1 MAGLGSYQTIRQN
14 KEIRLKKILI
24 FAQPPKPSIKM
35 KNVLVIYYSQSGQL
49 EEIARNIAKPFLNS
63 EEINVSFHEIK
74 LEKPFPFPWD
84 KDSFFDAF
92 PESFL
97 QIPRE
102 LKPVPEEILN
112 TKFDLILF
120 HYQVWYLSPSIPV
133 NSFLKSNDAKKLL
146 NDTPVITISG
156 SRNMWIMAQE
166 KIKTLL
172 KEANAK
178 LVGNVALVDRVG
190 NLISVIT
197 IVEWMFSGV
206 KKKYLGIFPLP
217 GVSDKDIQES
227 DKFGELMF
235 SALQEN
241 NLNDLQP
248 KLLTIGAVKISP
260 YLVTV
265 DRTANKIFNKWSNL
279 IYKHQ
284 NNRKQLLKVFNVYL
298 FLAIW
303 LISPIVYILH
313 LITYPFKLKT
323 IKKETRYYQG
333 V

>member
-1 MAGLGSYQTIRQN
+1 MLTTKAR
-14 KEIRLKKILI
+14 
-24 FAQPPKPSIKM
+24 KPKM
-35 KNVLVIYYSQSGQL
+35 KNVLIIYYSQSGQL
-49 EEIARNIAKPFLNS
+49 ESIARNIAKPFLNS
-63 EEINVSFHEIK
+63 EDINLTFHEIQ
-74 LEKPFPFPWD
+74 LEKPFPFPWN

-97 QIPRE
+97 QIPTA

-112 TKFDLILF
+112 TKFDLVLF
-120 HYQVWYLSPSIPV
+120 HYQVWYLSPSIPI
-133 NSFLKSNDAKKLL
+133 NSFLKSDDAKKIL
-146 NDTPVITISG
+146 NNTPVITISG

-166 KIKTLL
+166 KIKVLL
-172 KEANAK
+172 KEANAD

-217 GVSDKDIQES
+217 GVSEKDIQES
-227 DKFGELMF
+227 DRFGEIMLDSF
-235 SALQEN
+235 QKN
-241 NLNDLQP
+241 NFTELQP
-248 KLLTIGAVKISP
+248 KLVNAGAVKISS

-265 DRTANKIFNKWSNL
+265 DKTANKIFTKWSN
-279 IYKHQ
+279 IISKNQ
-284 NNRKQLLKVFNVYL
+284 KNRKQLLKVFNVYL

-313 LITYPFKLKT
+313 LITYPLKLKS
-323 IKKETRYYQG
+323 IKKETQYYQG

>member
-1 MAGLGSYQTIRQN
+1 
-14 KEIRLKKILI
+14 
-24 FAQPPKPSIKM
+24 M
-35 KNVLVIYYSQSGQL
+35 KNVLVIYYTQSGQL
-49 EEIARNIAKPFLNS
+49 ESIAQNIAKPFLQAEN
-63 EEINVSFHEIK
+63 INVTFHEIQ
-74 LEKPFPFPWD
+74 LENPFPFPWN
-84 KDSFFDAF
+84 KDAFFDAF

-97 QIPRE
+97 QIPTA

-112 TKFDLILF
+112 TKYDLVLF
-120 HYQVWYLSPSIPV
+120 HYQVWYLSPSIPI
-133 NSFLKSNDAKKLL
+133 NSFLKSDEAKKIL
-146 NDTPVITISG
+146 NNTPVITISG

-172 KEANAK
+172 KEANSQ

-217 GVSDKDIQES
+217 GVSEKDINES
-227 DKFGELMF
+227 PKFGEVIL
-235 SALQEN
+235 SAFNEN
-241 NLNDLQP
+241 NLHHLQP
-248 KLLTIGAVKISP
+248 KLVEIGAVKISP

-265 DRTANKIFNKWSNL
+265 DKTANKIFNKWSNL
-279 IYKHQ
+279 IFKNQ
-284 NNRKQLLKVFNVYL
+284 KNRKKLLKVFNVYL

-313 LITYPFKLKT
+313 LISYPFKLKT
-323 IKKETRYYQG
+323 IKRETQYYQG

>member
-1 MAGLGSYQTIRQN
+1 
-14 KEIRLKKILI
+14 
-24 FAQPPKPSIKM
+24 M

-49 EEIARNIAKPFLNS
+49 ESIAKNIAKPFLNS
-63 EEINVSFHEIK
+63 EEINVVFHEIQ

-84 KDSFFDAF
+84 KASFFDAF

-97 QIPRE
+97 QIPTE

-120 HYQVWYLSPSIPV
+120 HYQVWYLSPSIPI
-133 NSFLKSNDAKKLL
+133 NSFLKSDAAKKIL
-146 NDTPVITISG
+146 NNTPVITISG

-166 KIKTLL
+166 KIKVLL
-172 KEANAK
+172 KEANAQ

-227 DKFGELMF
+227 DKFGEAMLSDF
-235 SALQEN
+235 KQNKLGE
-241 NLNDLQP
+241 LQP
-248 KLLTIGAVKISP
+248 KLVALGGVYISS

-265 DRTANKIFNKWSNL
+265 DKTANKIFNKWSNL
-279 IYKHQ
+279 IYKNQ
-284 NNRKQLLKVFNVYL
+284 KNRKTLLKVFNVYL

-313 LITYPFKLKT
+313 LITYPIKLKT
-323 IKKETRYYQG
+323 IKKETQYYQG

>member
-1 MAGLGSYQTIRQN
+1 
-14 KEIRLKKILI
+14 
-24 FAQPPKPSIKM
+24 M

-49 EEIARNIAKPFLNS
+49 ESIAKNIAKPFLNS
-63 EEINVSFHEIK
+63 DEINVTFYEIQ

-84 KDSFFDAF
+84 KTSFFDAF

-112 TKFDLILF
+112 TKFDLVLF
-120 HYQVWYLSPSIPV
+120 HYQVWYLSPSIPI
-133 NSFLKSNDAKKLL
+133 NSFLKSDSAKKIL
-146 NDTPVITISG
+146 NNTPVITISG

-166 KIKTLL
+166 KIKVLL
-172 KEANAK
+172 KEAKAE

-227 DKFGELMF
+227 GKFGEAML
-235 SALQEN
+235 SAFKQNKLSE
-241 NLNDLQP
+241 LQP
-248 KLLTIGAVKISP
+248 KLVALGGVYISS

-265 DRTANKIFNKWSNL
+265 DKTANKIFNKWSNL
-279 IYKHQ
+279 IYKNQ
-284 NNRKQLLKVFNVYL
+284 KNRKTLLKVFNVYL

-313 LITYPFKLKT
+313 LITYPIKLKT
-323 IKKETRYYQG
+323 IKRETQYYQG

>member
-1 MAGLGSYQTIRQN
+1 
-14 KEIRLKKILI
+14 
-24 FAQPPKPSIKM
+24 M

-49 EEIARNIAKPFLNS
+49 ESIARNIAKPFLNS
-63 EEINVSFHEIK
+63 EEINLTFHEIQ
-74 LEKPFPFPWD
+74 LEKPFPFPWN

-97 QIPRE
+97 QIPTA

-112 TKFDLILF
+112 TKFDLVLF
-120 HYQVWYLSPSIPV
+120 HYQVWYLSPSIPI
-133 NSFLKSNDAKKLL
+133 NSFLKSDDAKKIL
-146 NDTPVITISG
+146 NNTPVITISG

-166 KIKTLL
+166 KIKVLL
-172 KEANAK
+172 RKANAN

-217 GVSDKDIQES
+217 GVSEKDIQES
-227 DKFGELMF
+227 TQFGEIMLD
-235 SALQEN
+235 SLQQN
-241 NLNDLQP
+241 NLAQIQP
-248 KLLTIGAVKISP
+248 KLVNAGAVKISS

-265 DRTANKIFNKWSNL
+265 DKTANKIFNKWSNI
-279 IYKHQ
+279 IYKNQ
-284 NNRKQLLKVFNVYL
+284 KNRKQLLKVFNVYL

-313 LITYPFKLKT
+313 LITYPLKLKT
-323 IKKETRYYQG
+323 IKKETQYYQG

>member
-1 MAGLGSYQTIRQN
+1 
-14 KEIRLKKILI
+14 
-24 FAQPPKPSIKM
+24 M

-49 EEIARNIAKPFLNS
+49 ESIAKNIAKPFLNS
-63 EEINVSFHEIK
+63 DEINVTFYEIQ

-84 KDSFFDAF
+84 KTSFFDAF

-112 TKFDLILF
+112 TKFDLVLF
-120 HYQVWYLSPSIPV
+120 HYQVWYLSPSIPI
-133 NSFLKSNDAKKLL
+133 NSFLKSDSAKKIL
-146 NDTPVITISG
+146 NNTPVITISG

-166 KIKTLL
+166 KIKVLL
-172 KEANAK
+172 KEAKAE

-227 DKFGELMF
+227 DKFGEAML
-235 SALQEN
+235 SAFKQNKLSELQS
-241 NLNDLQP
+241 
-248 KLLTIGAVKISP
+248 KLVALGGVYISS

-265 DRTANKIFNKWSNL
+265 DKTANKIFNKWSNL
-279 IYKHQ
+279 IYKNQ
-284 NNRKQLLKVFNVYL
+284 KNRKTLLKVFNVYL

-313 LITYPFKLKT
+313 LITYPIKLKT
-323 IKKETRYYQG
+323 IKRETQYYQG

>member
-1 MAGLGSYQTIRQN
+1 
-14 KEIRLKKILI
+14 
-24 FAQPPKPSIKM
+24 M

-49 EEIARNIAKPFLNS
+49 ESIARNIAKPFLNS
-63 EEINVSFHEIK
+63 DEINLTFHEIQ
-74 LEKPFPFPWD
+74 LEKPFPFPWN
-84 KDSFFDAF
+84 KESFFDAF

-97 QIPRE
+97 QIPTA
-102 LKPVPEEILN
+102 LKPIPEEILN
-112 TKFDLILF
+112 TKFDLVLF
-120 HYQVWYLSPSIPV
+120 HYQVWYLSPSIPI
-133 NSFLKSNDAKKLL
+133 NSFLKSEDAKKIL
-146 NDTPVITISG
+146 NNIPVITISG

-166 KIKTLL
+166 KIKVLL
-172 KEANAK
+172 RKANAN

-217 GVSDKDIQES
+217 GVSEKDIQES
-227 DKFGELMF
+227 SQFGEIMLD
-235 SALQEN
+235 SLQKD
-241 NLNDLQP
+241 NLTQLQP
-248 KLLTIGAVKISP
+248 KLVEAGAVKISS

-265 DRTANKIFNKWSNL
+265 DKTANKIFNKWSNI
-279 IYKHQ
+279 IYKNQ
-284 NNRKQLLKVFNVYL
+284 KKRKQLLKVFNVYL

-313 LITYPFKLKT
+313 LITYPLKLKS
-323 IKKETRYYQG
+323 IKKETQYYQG

>member
-1 MAGLGSYQTIRQN
+1 
-14 KEIRLKKILI
+14 
-24 FAQPPKPSIKM
+24 M

-49 EEIARNIAKPFLNS
+49 ETIAKQIAKPFLN
-63 EEINVSFHEIK
+63 EENIKVTFHEIQ
-74 LEKPFPFPWD
+74 LEKPFPFPWN

-97 QIPRE
+97 QIPTA

-112 TKFDLILF
+112 TKFDLVLF
-120 HYQVWYLSPSIPV
+120 HYQVWYLSPSIPI
-133 NSFLKSNDAKKLL
+133 NSFLKSEDAKKIL
-146 NDTPVITISG
+146 NNTPVITISG

-166 KIKTLL
+166 KIKVLL
-172 KEANAK
+172 RKANAN

-217 GVSDKDIQES
+217 GVSDKDIEES
-227 DKFGELMF
+227 SQFGEIMLDSF
-235 SALQEN
+235 NQN
-241 NLNDLQP
+241 NLTDLQP
-248 KLLTIGAVKISP
+248 KLVNAGAVKISS

-265 DRTANKIFNKWSNL
+265 DKTANKIFNKWSNI
-279 IYKHQ
+279 IYKNQ
-284 NNRKQLLKVFNVYL
+284 KNRKQLLKVFNVYL

-313 LITYPFKLKT
+313 LITYPLKLKT
-323 IKKETRYYQG
+323 IKKQTQYYQG

>member
-1 MAGLGSYQTIRQN
+1 
-14 KEIRLKKILI
+14 
-24 FAQPPKPSIKM
+24 M
-35 KNVLVIYYSQSGQL
+35 KNVLVVYYTQSGQL
-49 EEIARNIAKPFLNS
+49 EEIAQNIAKPFLNS
-63 EEINVSFHEIK
+63 DDIKVTFHEIQ

-84 KDSFFDAF
+84 KNSFFDAF

-102 LKPVPEEILN
+102 LKPVSDEILN
-112 TKFDLILF
+112 TKFDLVLF
-120 HYQVWYLSPSIPV
+120 HYQVWYLSPSIPI
-133 NSFLKSNDAKKLL
+133 NSFLKSADAKKILD
-146 NDTPVITISG
+146 NTPVITISG

-166 KIKTLL
+166 KIKVLL

-217 GVSDKDIQES
+217 GVSQKDIEES
-227 DKFGELMF
+227 EKFGKVMLSEF
-235 SALQEN
+235 NQN
-241 NLNDLQP
+241 NLANLQP
-248 KLLTIGAVKISP
+248 KLVEIGAVKISS

-265 DRTANKIFNKWSNL
+265 DKTANKIFNKWSNL
-279 IYKHQ
+279 IYKNK
-284 NNRKQLLKVFNVYL
+284 NNRKLLLKVFNVYL

-313 LITYPFKLKT
+313 LITYPIKLKT
-323 IKKETRYYQG
+323 IKKETQYYQG

>member
-1 MAGLGSYQTIRQN
+1 
-14 KEIRLKKILI
+14 
-24 FAQPPKPSIKM
+24 M
-35 KNVLVIYYSQSGQL
+35 KNVLVIFYSQSGQL
-49 EEIARNIAKPFLNS
+49 KSIAQNIAKPFLNS
-63 EEINVSFHEIK
+63 DEIKVTFHEIQ

-97 QIPRE
+97 QIPTA

-112 TKFDLILF
+112 TKFDLVLF
-120 HYQVWYLSPSIPV
+120 HYQVWYLSPSIPI
-133 NSFLKSNDAKKLL
+133 NSFLRSEEGKKIL
-146 NDTPVITISG
+146 NNTPVVTISG
-156 SRNMWIMAQE
+156 SRNMWLMAQE
-166 KIKTLL
+166 KIKILL
-172 KEANAK
+172 KEANAN

-206 KKKYLGIFPLP
+206 KKKYLGFFPLP
-217 GVSDKDIQES
+217 GVSEKDIQES
-227 DKFGELMF
+227 TKFGDIIISHFSQNKLNELQ
-235 SALQEN
+235 S
-241 NLNDLQP
+241 
-248 KLLTIGAVKISP
+248 KLVTADAVRISP

-265 DRTANKIFNKWSNL
+265 DKTANKIFNKWSNF
-279 IYKHQ
+279 IYK
-284 NNRKQLLKVFNVYL
+284 NPKKRKQLLKIFYIYL

-313 LITYPFKLKT
+313 LVSYPFKLET
-323 IKKETRYYQG
+323 IKKQTQYYQG

>member
-1 MAGLGSYQTIRQN
+1 
-14 KEIRLKKILI
+14 
-24 FAQPPKPSIKM
+24 M

-63 EEINVSFHEIK
+63 EAINVTFHEIQ
-74 LEKPFPFPWD
+74 LQKPFPFPWD
-84 KDSFFDAF
+84 KSSFFDAF

-97 QIPRE
+97 QIPTALE
-102 LKPVPEEILN
+102 PVREEILN
-112 TKFDLILF
+112 AKFDLILF

-133 NSFLKSNDAKKLL
+133 NSFLKSDDAKKIL
-146 NDTPVITISG
+146 NNTPVVTISG

-172 KEANAK
+172 KEANAQ
-178 LVGNVALVDRVG
+178 LVGNIALVDRVG

-206 KKKYLGIFPLP
+206 KKKYLGILPLP

-227 DKFGELMF
+227 DKFGNVIV
-235 SALQEN
+235 SALNEGK
-241 NLNDLQP
+241 LEDLQP
-248 KLLTIGAVKISP
+248 KLLAIDAVKISP

-265 DRTANKIFNKWSNL
+265 DKTANKIFNKWSNL

-284 NNRKQLLKVFNVYL
+284 KNRKQLLKVFNVYL

-323 IKKETRYYQG
+323 IKKETQYYQG

>member
-1 MAGLGSYQTIRQN
+1 
-14 KEIRLKKILI
+14 
-24 FAQPPKPSIKM
+24 M
-35 KNVLVIYYSQSGQL
+35 KNVLVIYYTQSGQL
-49 EEIARNIAKPFLNS
+49 ESIAKNIAKPFLNS
-63 EEINVSFHEIK
+63 DEINLNFYEIQ
-74 LEKPFPFPWD
+74 LEKPFPFPWN
-84 KDSFFDAF
+84 KESFFDAF

-97 QIPRE
+97 QIPTA

-112 TKFDLILF
+112 TKFDLVLF
-120 HYQVWYLSPSIPV
+120 HYQVWYLSPSIPI
-133 NSFLKSNDAKKLL
+133 NSFLKSDDAKKIL
-146 NDTPVITISG
+146 NNTPVITISG

-166 KIKTLL
+166 KIKVLL
-172 KEANAK
+172 KEANAD

-217 GVSDKDIQES
+217 GVSEKDIQES
-227 DKFGELMF
+227 DRFGEIMLD
-235 SALQEN
+235 SLQKN
-241 NLNDLQP
+241 NFTELQP
-248 KLLTIGAVKISP
+248 KLVNAGAVKISS

-265 DRTANKIFNKWSNL
+265 DKTANKIFTKWSN
-279 IYKHQ
+279 IISKNQ
-284 NNRKQLLKVFNVYL
+284 KNRKQLLKVFNVYL

-313 LITYPFKLKT
+313 LITYPLKLKS
-323 IKKETRYYQG
+323 IKKETQYYQG

>member
-1 MAGLGSYQTIRQN
+1 
-14 KEIRLKKILI
+14 
-24 FAQPPKPSIKM
+24 M
-35 KNVLVIYYSQSGQL
+35 KNVLVIYYTQSGQL
-49 EEIARNIAKPFLNS
+49 ESIAKNIAKPFLNS
-63 EEINVSFHEIK
+63 DEINVTFHEIQ
-74 LEKPFPFPWD
+74 LEKPFPFPWN
-84 KDSFFDAF
+84 KESFFDAF

-97 QIPRE
+97 QIPTA

-112 TKFDLILF
+112 TKFDLVLF
-120 HYQVWYLSPSIPV
+120 HYQVWYLSPSIPI
-133 NSFLKSNDAKKLL
+133 NSFLKSDDAKKIL
-146 NDTPVITISG
+146 NNTPVITISG

-166 KIKTLL
+166 KIKVLL
-172 KEANAK
+172 RKANGK

-217 GVSDKDIQES
+217 GVSEKDIQES
-227 DKFGELMF
+227 SQFGEIMLD
-235 SALQEN
+235 SLQQN
-241 NLNDLQP
+241 NLAQLQP
-248 KLLTIGAVKISP
+248 KLVDAGAVKISS

-265 DRTANKIFNKWSNL
+265 DKTANKIFNKWSNI
-279 IYKHQ
+279 IYKNQ
-284 NNRKQLLKVFNVYL
+284 KNRKQLLKVFNVYL

-313 LITYPFKLKT
+313 LITYPLKLKS
-323 IKKETRYYQG
+323 IKKETQYYQG